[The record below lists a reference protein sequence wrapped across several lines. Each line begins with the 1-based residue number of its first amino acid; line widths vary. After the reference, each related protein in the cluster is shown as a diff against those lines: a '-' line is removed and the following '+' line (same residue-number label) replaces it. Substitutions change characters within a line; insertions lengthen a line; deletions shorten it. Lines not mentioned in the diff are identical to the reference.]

1 MLDNAPL
8 LQVGPAAVDAPP
20 ALVGKVQNFLAD
32 AGIGAGGGDATR
44 RHFDYEPMLAFAM
57 EEGLVHETADEIYR
71 LWVER
76 KMEGAIDSYDVVQ
89 SHLRDVPLKV
99 RVHIISDFR
108 LRKCSPSA
116 LHSLARVCA
125 GQASRSHRL
134 PGAFCSGTAALW
146 CGADNPLRCSESLE
160 ETRGWC

>member
-1 MLDNAPL
+1 MLDNAPV

-116 LHSLARVCA
+116 LHSLARVR
-125 GQASRSHRL
+125 RSSF
-134 PGAFCSGTAALW
+134 AFAPTAWSFFVGYRRTVVW
-146 CGADNPLRCSESLE
+146 CRKSL
-160 ETRGWC
+160 TMQ